1 VYVLGWRWVDFVGT
15 QFDKTT
21 KQGKLSFESVAIWE
35 AVRNN
40 TISPG
45 DLKRFL
51 IKAGMPSHVF
61 PPDEG

>member
-1 VYVLGWRWVDFVGT
+1 
-15 QFDKTT
+15 
-21 KQGKLSFESVAIWE
+21 LSFESVAIWQ

-45 DLKRFL
+45 DLKSFL
-51 IKAGMPSHVF
+51 IKAGMPPHVF